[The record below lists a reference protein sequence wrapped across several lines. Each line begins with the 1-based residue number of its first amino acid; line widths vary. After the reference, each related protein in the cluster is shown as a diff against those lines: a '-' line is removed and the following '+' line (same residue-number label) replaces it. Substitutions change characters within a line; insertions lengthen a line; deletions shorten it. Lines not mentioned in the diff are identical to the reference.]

1 MLFPELWQT
10 DFSPSHPSYLLFPLR
25 FAVPNVF
32 FRFSPPHCIGY
43 WLHLTSVTNRTLVN
57 RWKLLSRDTWESRN
71 ERFLRKPNIDLNTP
85 RKPPLVLQLRQG
97 PWGTVNT
104 VRTDDHTEV
113 GAPPWSSPR
122 GVRSTGVLQCWSCLD
137 APVWRPPSPP
147 LSPGGEFSL
156 FPVLEMIMIFLVTSE
171 ICIAVMGDKC
181 INVGN
186 P

>member
-1 MLFPELWQT
+1 MRPPILSLPWPDTCTPSLPSKPNDFTSPIQMLPPAGSLSRLLHGLLFSLLLPQMLFPELWQT
-10 DFSPSHPSYLLFPLR
+10 NFSPSHPSYLLFPLR

-71 ERFLRKPNIDLNTP
+71 ERFLRKPNIGLNTP

-113 GAPPWSSPR
+113 GAPP
-122 GVRSTGVLQCWSCLD
+122 
-137 APVWRPPSPP
+137 
-147 LSPGGEFSL
+147 
-156 FPVLEMIMIFLVTSE
+156 
-171 ICIAVMGDKC
+171 
-181 INVGN
+181 
-186 P
+186 